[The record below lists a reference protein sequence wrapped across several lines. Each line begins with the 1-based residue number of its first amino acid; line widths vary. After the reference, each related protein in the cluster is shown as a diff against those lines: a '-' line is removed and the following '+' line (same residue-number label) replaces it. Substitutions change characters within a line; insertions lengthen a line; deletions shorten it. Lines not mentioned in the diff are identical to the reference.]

1 VKRDADRARIGRDR
15 GRREGGA
22 KIEIAGETKIASDG
36 RERARWVKTREMGE
50 NEGGD

>member
-1 VKRDADRARIGRDR
+1 MKRDADRARIGSR
-15 GRREGGA
+15 GGA

>member
-15 GRREGGA
+15 GGGA

>member
-1 VKRDADRARIGRDR
+1 MKGDGDRARIGRDR
-15 GRREGGA
+15 GA